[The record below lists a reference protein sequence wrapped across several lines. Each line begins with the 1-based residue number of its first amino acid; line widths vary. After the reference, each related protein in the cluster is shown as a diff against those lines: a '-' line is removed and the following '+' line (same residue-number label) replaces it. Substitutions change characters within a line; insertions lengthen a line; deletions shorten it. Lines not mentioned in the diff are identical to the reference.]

1 MGFRRKLH
9 VAALWLAVAL
19 LALSL
24 SAAGASSVTVVLEN
38 DTFVHPTKAG
48 FSYYR
53 EIDDPEGGTLK
64 FMIYDSGNY
73 TEYTP
78 DTTLND
84 VGQFT
89 SFVWKDSDTGWI
101 SHYDWEDDDLRY
113 VEVDDS

>member
-1 MGFRRKLH
+1 
-9 VAALWLAVAL
+9 
-19 LALSL
+19 
-24 SAAGASSVTVVLEN
+24 
-38 DTFVHPTKAG
+38 
-48 FSYYR
+48 
-53 EIDDPEGGTLK
+53 
-64 FMIYDSGNY
+64 MIYDSGNY